1 MKSSNIGGQAVI
13 EGVMMRHKQNV
24 AVAVRKPDGEI
35 EVGKSR
41 FKSITKTH
49 KILGIPIVRGVV
61 AFIESLIT
69 GIKTLTYS
77 ASFYEDDIEKEK
89 GVTDK
94 AIDETFK
101 SKGEAAVM
109 GITIAVSLVIAV
121 ALFIILPYV
130 ISSLII
136 KYSNITS
143 TALLA
148 LIEGVVKLL
157 IFIGYLFAISRM
169 NDIKRTFMY
178 HGAEHKCINCIET
191 GNDLTVD
198 NVMKSSKEH
207 RRCGTSF
214 IFIVLFIS
222 IVFFIFIRVDTFWLR
237 LVIRI
242 LLIPVIAGVSYE
254 VIQWTG
260 KSGSKFA
267 YLISRPGM
275 WFQRLTTKEPTPD
288 MAEVAIASV
297 EAVFDWRAYLAQEFG
312 RIYEEPA
319 RHEEPELPGSVQVS
333 DKYVDMTGVDPSEM
347 YDAEAPYE
355 TEPDAEAPYET
366 ELDAEAPYEIESG
379 VEGPFETKPDAE
391 APYETEPNAEAPYEA
406 EPHDVEPGAEE
417 E

>member
-1 MKSSNIGGQAVI
+1 MRSSNIGGQAVI

-41 FKSITKTH
+41 FKSVTKTH

-61 AFIESLIT
+61 SFIESLVM

-77 ASFYEDDIEKEK
+77 ASFYEDDIEKES
-89 GVTDK
+89 GVTDNI
-94 AIDETFK
+94 IDNTFK

-109 GITIAVSLVIAV
+109 GITIFVSLVIAI
-121 ALFIILPYV
+121 ALFIFLPYL
-130 ISSLII
+130 ISSFIV

-169 NDIKRTFMY
+169 EDIKRTFMY

-191 GNDLTVD
+191 GNDLVVE
-198 NVMKSSKEH
+198 NVMKASKEH

-222 IVFFIFIRVDTFWLR
+222 IVFFIFIRVDQFWLR
-237 LVIRI
+237 LLIRI

-260 KSGSKFA
+260 RSPSGFA

-275 WFQRLTTKEPTPD
+275 WFQRLTTKEPTAD
-288 MAEVAIASV
+288 MAEVAIKSV
-297 EAVFDWRAYLAQEFG
+297 EAVFDWKAYLAQEFG
-312 RIYEEPA
+312 R
-319 RHEEPELPGSVQVS
+319 
-333 DKYVDMTGVDPSEM
+333 K
-347 YDAEAPYE
+347 YE
-355 TEPDAEAPYET
+355 TANDSLHDIADNNYGVADEAAD
-366 ELDAEAPYEIESG
+366 LDRGDRGE
-379 VEGPFETKPDAE
+379 
-391 APYETEPNAEAPYEA
+391 
-406 EPHDVEPGAEE
+406 
-417 E
+417 